1 MAIEFPYT
9 FTIIPVPIGPSV
21 TDCTWKDQ
29 VQEQWSVQNRTWVPL
44 SSKRVYIIHMYL
56 YISYIY
62 TIIEIILI
70 LMLILI
76 MVIIMIVEIIITIT
90 IIIIN
95 MHANSHMYIY
105 VCVSVC
111 VLCISPSHTPLWCT
125 SHAKGPRWWSCPSK
139 SSRKSA
145 WRMFVALATSGNL
158 SQRLFLLQP
167 LYIMTTILTT
177 LW

>member
-1 MAIEFPYT
+1 MKCSEQNIGSLIFQACIYNTYVFIHIIYIYIYNYRNNT
-9 FTIIPVPIGPSV
+9 NTNANTNNGNNNDSRNNNNNNNNNKYACKFTY
-21 TDCTWKDQ
+21 
-29 VQEQWSVQNRTWVPL
+29 
-44 SSKRVYIIHMYL
+44 VYIC
-56 YISYIY
+56 
-62 TIIEIILI
+62 
-70 LMLILI
+70 
-76 MVIIMIVEIIITIT
+76 
-90 IIIIN
+90 
-95 MHANSHMYIY
+95 

-111 VLCISPSHTPLWCT
+111 FVHISKPYPLWCT
-125 SHAKGPRWWSCPSK
+125 SHAKGLRWWSCPSK